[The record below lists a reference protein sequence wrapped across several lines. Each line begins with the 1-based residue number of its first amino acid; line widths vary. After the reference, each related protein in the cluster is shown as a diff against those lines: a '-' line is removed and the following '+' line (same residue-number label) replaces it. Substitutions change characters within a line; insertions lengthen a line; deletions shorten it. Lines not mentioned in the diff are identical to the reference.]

1 MRIVGGSLRGRR
13 FDPPK
18 NFGARPTTDFAKEGL
33 FDVLSNYFD
42 FEELT
47 VLDLFSGTGSISLEF
62 ASRGAR
68 HIDAVE
74 KIYAHQKFIKDSA
87 LRLGVTSISVIRQ
100 DVFSFISRSTC
111 RYGLIFADPPYDME
125 DINTLPEL
133 ILSKDLLDEDGWLVV
148 EHSDRYSFS
157 GLKQLIDHRRYGS
170 VNFSFF
176 RKNI

>member
-1 MRIVGGSLRGRR
+1 MRIVGGALRGRR

-74 KIYAHQKFIKDSA
+74 KTYDHQKFIKDSA

-100 DVFSFISRSTC
+100 DAFTFISRC
-111 RYGLIFADPPYDME
+111 AGRYGLIFADPPYDME
-125 DINTLPEL
+125 GINTLPEL
-133 ILSKDLLDEDGWLVV
+133 ILSKDLLEDDGWLVV
-148 EHSDRYSFS
+148 EHSDRYNFS
-157 GLKQLIDHRRYGS
+157 GLKQLFDHRRYGS

-176 RKNI
+176 QKNI

>member
-1 MRIVGGSLRGRR
+1 MRIVGGALRGRR

-74 KIYAHQKFIKDSA
+74 KTYDHQKFIKDSA

-100 DVFSFISRSTC
+100 DAFTFISRC
-111 RYGLIFADPPYDME
+111 AGRYGLIFADPPYDME
-125 DINTLPEL
+125 GINTLPEL
-133 ILSKDLLDEDGWLVV
+133 ILSKDLLEDDGWLVV
-148 EHSDRYSFS
+148 EHSDRYNFS
-157 GLKQLIDHRRYGS
+157 GLKQLFDHRRYGS

-176 RKNI
+176 KKNI